1 MTERRRE
8 LIYVCCLTGFI
19 TITFA
24 FGRYIFSMITPD
36 IVKELGIDYEFVGRI
51 NAFHQ
56 GAYLLFSLLG
66 GLLCSVVSVRHLIG
80 GSVVLC
86 GLSVTLL
93 AFVNNPWVLLCIVTL
108 QGIFAATS
116 WIPMVA
122 FVAENIQEKNRGK
135 SMGIISSGTSFGL
148 ILNGVLIPWL
158 LKYGTW
164 HTVWLVFGIISLIL
178 GAIGIYAVTALGKK
192 NPEGPGLAESGHE
205 PGPAAQ
211 GGQPAGSVW
220 RHYLLLVALLVISGL
235 YLIPFQ
241 SYIVPLMQEDLG
253 LSEQVS
259 GLCWSLFGF
268 IGIFSGLMA
277 GMLADRTS
285 AKTAMIITYG
295 ISVLS
300 IASVVFLDGA
310 PAALLACAIFGLTYN
325 GIFGL
330 HPTYVSRILPP
341 DKTARLFGL
350 LNLSLGLGSMIGN
363 YAGGIIK
370 KATGS
375 FTLAYQLMLVMAVS
389 AVVICLMIKSD
400 REKGGKQNGKNRI

>member
-24 FGRYIFSMITPD
+24 FGRYIFSMITPN

-66 GLLCSVVSVRHLIG
+66 GLLCSVVSARHLIS

-86 GLSVTLL
+86 GVSVTLL
-93 AFVNNPWVLLCIVTL
+93 AFVNNPWVLLGVVTL

-135 SMGIISSGTSFGL
+135 SLGIISSGTSFGL

-158 LKYGTW
+158 LENSDG
-164 HTVWLVFGIISLIL
+164 HTVWLVFGVISLFL
-178 GAIGIYAVTALGKK
+178 GAVGIYAITALEK
-192 NPEGPGLAESGHE
+192 NSAGRVKQRGVDRE
-205 PGPAAQ
+205 PRPAAEVAP
-211 GGQPAGSVW
+211 PAGGVW
-220 RHYLLLVALLVISGL
+220 RHYLLLVLLLVISGL

-253 LSEQVS
+253 LNGQVS

-268 IGIFSGLMA
+268 IGIFSGFIA
-277 GMLADRTS
+277 GVLADRTS
-285 AKTAMIITYG
+285 AKTAMLITYSV
-295 ISVLS
+295 SVLS
-300 IASVVFLDGA
+300 IAAVVFLGGA
-310 PAALLACAIFGLTYN
+310 AGALLACAIFGLTYN

-341 DKTARLFGL
+341 DQTARLFGL

-363 YAGGIIK
+363 YAGGAIK

-375 FTLAYQLMLVMAVS
+375 FTLAYQLMLVMALL
-389 AVVICLMIKSD
+389 AVVTCLMIKSD